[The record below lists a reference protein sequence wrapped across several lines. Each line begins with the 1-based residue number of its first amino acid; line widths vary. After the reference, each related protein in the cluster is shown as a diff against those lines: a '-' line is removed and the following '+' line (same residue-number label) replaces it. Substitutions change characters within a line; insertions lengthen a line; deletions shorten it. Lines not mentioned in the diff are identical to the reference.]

1 MAFKI
6 ISEDEPLTLEA
17 IVILIFG
24 EPGIGKTSLS
34 FTADEPLLEDYDEGL
49 QRAVGR
55 KKALKIDKWEDAV
68 DFHNSKQLEE
78 LGIQTLIFDTVGT
91 MLDNYISQAVIRDD
105 PKNSKKDGS
114 LALGGYGAMKNVFN
128 AFVRNMKARKIDLI
142 FIAHDDDENV
152 KDSIKKKPKITGG
165 SYDIIKGVADL
176 VGYMETEGDQRVI
189 DFNPCDRHV
198 GKNSAQITKQVIP
211 DFSTPEYGNFMGQL
225 IQKCKDKMN
234 EMSEAQTN
242 AIILVKEIQGKITG
256 AESIDD
262 LNPVALEIEKMSDT
276 YRIQLSKP
284 LNEKYGVYF
293 NEMLKEVQF
302 TIQMDSVVELVK
314 NAPELVKKHI
324 RSSIMAKVRELGF
337 KWNEEMGV
345 YLDKTGKPSE
355 PAEYDDETNTVD
367 TTGEN
372 KKDKATNTA
381 TEQTPPTETDKK
393 VTEEKP
399 KDEKPKDEK
408 ATEDKPKAGA
418 VAEIKAGAGAVAEI
432 KTPVNSAAKNQSL
445 TEPKIF

>member
-34 FTADEPLLEDYDEGL
+34 FTADDPLLEDYDEGL

-68 DFHNSKQLEE
+68 EFHNSKQLEE
-78 LGIQTLIFDTVGT
+78 MGIKTLIFDTVGT

-105 PKNSKKDGS
+105 PKNAKKDGS

-128 AFVRNMKARKIDLI
+128 AFVRNMKSRKIDLI

-152 KDSIKKKPKITGG
+152 KDAIKKKPKITGG

-176 VGYMETEGDQRVI
+176 VGYMETEGDKRVI

-234 EMSEAQTN
+234 EMSEAQAN
-242 AIILVKEIQGKITG
+242 ALKVVKEIQEKITG
-256 AESIDD
+256 ADSIEL
-262 LNPVALEIEKMSDT
+262 LNPIALEIEQLSDT
-276 YRIQLSKP
+276 YRIQLTKP
-284 LNEKYGVYF
+284 LNEKYGAFF
-293 NEMLKEVQF
+293 NDLIKDVKYTVEM
-302 TIQMDSVVELVK
+302 DAVVETVK

-337 KWNEEMGV
+337 KWNEEMGL

-355 PAEYDDETNTVD
+355 PAEYDNETHTVD
-367 TTGEN
+367 TSGQADNATPPETNQSESENNQENSNQDEGASPEPEKKDQEN
-372 KKDKATNTA
+372 KTVDANN
-381 TEQTPPTETDKK
+381 
-393 VTEEKP
+393 
-399 KDEKPKDEK
+399 K
-408 ATEDKPKAGA
+408 ATEDKSK
-418 VAEIKAGAGAVAEI
+418 
-432 KTPVNSAAKNQSL
+432 KTETSSSKNQKVS
-445 TEPKIF
+445 EPKIF